1 MPIIG
6 FNFDKIQAEKLQDV
20 KEKIEIKNNLGI
32 KDIIQDK
39 LPVEGLDNVLKI
51 TFEFNLEYTP
61 NIGNIILNGHLLYTE
76 DSKKIKDILKDWKKD
91 KKVQT
96 PILELLLNAV
106 LQRCHIKA
114 LTMAQELALPTHI
127 QLPSIR
133 ANPNPVQE

>member
-6 FNFDKIQAEKLQDV
+6 FNFDKIQAEKLLEI

-39 LPVEGLDNVLKI
+39 IPVEGLDNVLKV
-51 TFEFNLEYTP
+51 TFEFSLEYTP

-76 DSKKIKDILKDWKKD
+76 DQKKIKDILKDWKKD
-91 KKVQT
+91 KKIQT
-96 PILELLLNAV
+96 NLLELWLNAV
-106 LQRCHIKA
+106 LQRCHLKA

-127 QLPSIR
+127 QLPSVK
-133 ANPNPVQE
+133 AGSAPVK